1 MKKGILLKDATII
14 NEGNIFESSVL
25 IVGDRI
31 EEVGDK
37 SIGYKGI
44 GDKGIENKG
53 IGYRGI
59 GYRGNEEI
67 GGFKD
72 LKITIIDCKGKFL
85 IPGIIDDQVHFRE
98 PGLTHKGDI
107 YTESKAAVAGGI
119 TSYMEMPNTNPQ
131 TTTIEELNKKFL
143 LASEKSLA
151 NYSFYLGA
159 TNDNI
164 DELLKVDNDKVCGIK
179 VFMGS
184 STGNMLV
191 DNEDSLNNIFSK
203 CKSLIA
209 VHCEDESIIQKNI
222 ADFKKQFG
230 DNIPIRK
237 HLEIRSR
244 EACFKSSAFAVSL
257 AKKYNTRLHILH
269 LSTEDEISLLT
280 QTYEPEAHVTQ
291 SNYEPEARVTIK
303 RITSEVCV
311 HHLWFN
317 DSDYE
322 KYGNKIKWNPAI
334 KKESDRKA
342 LLNALKNNLID
353 VVATDHAPHTIE
365 EKQNSYLKAPSGGP
379 LVQHS
384 LNVMLELYKKGE
396 ISLEQ
401 IVEKMC
407 HNPARIFDV
416 KNRGFIRKGYFAD
429 LVLVDMN
436 KSYTVNKD
444 NILYKCKWSPFEG
457 NTFNSVVT
465 HTFVNG
471 KLVFENGKIDESVR
485 GVALEFERRS

>member
-1 MKKGILLKDATII
+1 MKTSFILKDTTII
-14 NEGNIFESSVL
+14 NEGKIFESSVF
-25 IVGDRI
+25 IIGDRI
-31 EEVGDK
+31 EE
-37 SIGYKGI
+37 IGQY
-44 GDKGIENKG
+44 E
-53 IGYRGI
+53 
-59 GYRGNEEI
+59 
-67 GGFKD
+67 D
-72 LKITIIDCKGKFL
+72 LNVSKLDNIKIIDCKGKYL

-107 YTESKAAVAGGI
+107 YSESKAAVAGGI
-119 TSYMEMPNTNPQ
+119 TSFMEMPNTNPQ
-131 TTTIEELNKKFL
+131 TTTIEELNKKFKI
-143 LASEKSLA
+143 ASEKSFA

-164 DELLKVDNDKVCGIK
+164 DELLKLDSSACFGDSTTLSNISFCNTNVCGIK

-191 DNEDSLNNIFSK
+191 DNVETLNNIFCK

-209 VHCEDESIIQKNI
+209 VHCEDEPIIQKNLSE
-222 ADFKKQFG
+222 AKQQYG
-230 DNIPIRK
+230 DNIPISK
-237 HLEIRSR
+237 HPEIRSR
-244 EACFKSSAFAVSL
+244 EACFKSSSLAVEL
-257 AKKYNTRLHILH
+257 AKKYNTRLHLLH
-269 LSTEDEISLLT
+269 LSTKEEISLLT
-280 QTYEPEAHVTQ
+280 QSPCGDSAVAGFVSQ
-291 SNYEPEARVTIK
+291 SDALNLSKCRKDRKDLK

-322 KYGNKIKWNPAI
+322 KYGTKIKWNPAI

-342 LLNALKNNLID
+342 LLNALKNNFID
-353 VVATDHAPHTIE
+353 IVATDHAPHTIE
-365 EKQNSYLKAPSGGP
+365 EKQNSYFKAPSGGP

-401 IVEKMC
+401 IIEKMC
-407 HNPARIFDV
+407 HNPARIFGV

-429 LVLVDMN
+429 LVLVDME
-436 KSYTVNKD
+436 KTYIVSKE
-444 NILYKCKWSPFEG
+444 NILYKCKWSPFEAT
-457 NTFNSVVT
+457 TFNSVVT

-471 KLVFENGKIDESVR
+471 KLVYNNGVFDESTK
-485 GVALEFERRS
+485 GMALEFESKS